1 MSDAALS
8 LIVLGVTVVLFIINK
23 LPVGLVAIG
32 SALALYFLG
41 LVQLDEL
48 TSGLGQSVIA
58 FIAAL
63 FVISEGLEASGITAW
78 LGSVLARVAGRTRTR
93 VVAAIM
99 VLAAALSPLI
109 TINGAAAALV
119 PVSVAVAR
127 RAHLSPSRV
136 LLPLAF
142 AASAGSLLTLSGSP
156 VNVIIDEAAT
166 EQTGSSIGYFG
177 FSLIGV
183 PLVVVT
189 LLVIALVGDRLI
201 PRRESQSLPEDF
213 SRYQRDVVEHYELS
227 GLATTGLRTFRLH
240 VEPASTLVGK
250 TVRAAITDDAIDTVA
265 AQSERGRVLSSTHRL
280 EPSDVLVVSGVGTAV
295 ETLAREADLTVE
307 DTIGRRMSGQRD
319 SLINRDN
326 GICELVIPPRSSWI
340 GRPAFGGMVRAEDG
354 LLVLSVRRQN
364 DDVSSRA
371 STLQEGDA
379 LLVYGPWGALDALA
393 DDKDVLVVASSET
406 VRRQTVPLGRS
417 APRAAVILVV
427 TIALL
432 ASGAV
437 PPVVA
442 GLLGAGA
449 MVLFRVLS
457 SEQAYRAVPWATL
470 VLIAALIPM
479 SAAITSSG
487 GAELI
492 ARPIVDLV
500 SGHSAYLLLAML
512 FVLTAVLGQF
522 ISNVATALIVIPIA
536 LVAAADVG
544 VDARTVLMVV
554 CVAAAAS
561 LLTPIATPA
570 NMIVM
575 NPGGY
580 RFGDY
585 WRLGIVLMVCWLIV
599 TVTLVPVFWPING

>member
-1 MSDAALS
+1 MSDATLS
-8 LIVLGVTVVLFIINK
+8 LIVLGVTVVLFVVNR

-41 LVQLDEL
+41 LVDVEGL

-63 FVISEGLEASGITAW
+63 FVISEGLDASGITAW
-78 LGSVLARVAGRTRTR
+78 LGGVLARVAGRTRTR
-93 VVAAIM
+93 VVLAIM
-99 VLAAALSPLI
+99 VLAAVLSPLI

-127 RAHLSPSRV
+127 RASLSPSRV

-156 VNVIIDEAAT
+156 VNVIIDETAT
-166 EQTGSSIGYFG
+166 EQTGSPIGYFG

-189 LLVIALVGDRLI
+189 LVVIALVGDRLI

-213 SRYQRDVVEHYELS
+213 SRYQHDVVDHYELS
-227 GLATTGLRTFRLH
+227 GLATTGVRTFRLH
-240 VEPASTLVGK
+240 VGPASPLVGK

-265 AQSERGRVLSSTHRL
+265 GQSARGRVLSSTHRL

-295 ETLAREADLTVE
+295 QTLAREADLTVE
-307 DTIGRRMSGQRD
+307 DTIGRRTG
-319 SLINRDN
+319 LINRDN

-354 LLVLSVRRQN
+354 LLVLSVRRRN
-364 DDVSSRA
+364 DDVTSRENA
-371 STLQEGDA
+371 LHEGDA
-379 LLVYGPWGALDALA
+379 LLVYGPWAALDALA
-393 DDKDVLVVASSET
+393 DDRDVLVVASSET

-417 APRAAVILVV
+417 APRAAIILIA

-432 ASGAV
+432 ASGVV

-479 SAAITSSG
+479 SSAITSSG

-599 TVTLVPVFWPING
+599 AVTLVPVFWPIDG

>member
-307 DTIGRRMSGQRD
+307 DTIGRRMSGQRG

>member
-189 LLVIALVGDRLI
+189 LVVIALVGDRLI

-227 GLATTGLRTFRLH
+227 GLATTGVRTFRLH

-265 AQSERGRVLSSTHRL
+265 AQSERGRVLSSTHKL

-295 ETLAREADLTVE
+295 ETLARDTDLTVE

>member
-189 LLVIALVGDRLI
+189 LVVIALVGDRLI

-227 GLATTGLRTFRLH
+227 GLATTGVRTFRLH

-295 ETLAREADLTVE
+295 EALAREADLTVE

-585 WRLGIVLMVCWLIV
+585 WRLGIVLMVCWLVV

>member
-189 LLVIALVGDRLI
+189 LVVIALVGDRLI

-227 GLATTGLRTFRLH
+227 GLATTGVRTFRLH

>member
-41 LVQLDEL
+41 LVELDEL

-78 LGSVLARVAGRTRTR
+78 LGSVLTRVAGRTRTR

-189 LLVIALVGDRLI
+189 LVVIALVGDRLI

-227 GLATTGLRTFRLH
+227 GLATTGVRTFRLH

-295 ETLAREADLTVE
+295 EALAREADLTVE

-512 FVLTAVLGQF
+512 FVLTALLGQF

-585 WRLGIVLMVCWLIV
+585 WRLGIVLMICWLIV

>member
-41 LVQLDEL
+41 LVELDEL

-78 LGSVLARVAGRTRTR
+78 LGSVLTRVAGRTRTR

-189 LLVIALVGDRLI
+189 LVVIALVGDRLI

-227 GLATTGLRTFRLH
+227 GLATTGVRTFRLH

-295 ETLAREADLTVE
+295 EALAREADLTVE

-500 SGHSAYLLLAML
+500 SGHSAYLLLAVL

-599 TVTLVPVFWPING
+599 TVTLVPVFWPISG

>member
-78 LGSVLARVAGRTRTR
+78 LGSVLTRVAGRTRTR

-189 LLVIALVGDRLI
+189 LVVIALVGDRLI

-227 GLATTGLRTFRLH
+227 GLATTGVRTFRLH

-295 ETLAREADLTVE
+295 EALAREADLTVE

-432 ASGAV
+432 ASGVV

-500 SGHSAYLLLAML
+500 SGHSAYLLLAVL

>member
-1 MSDAALS
+1 MC
-8 LIVLGVTVVLFIINK
+8 I
-23 LPVGLVAIG
+23 
-32 SALALYFLG
+32 
-41 LVQLDEL
+41 
-48 TSGLGQSVIA
+48 
-58 FIAAL
+58 
-63 FVISEGLEASGITAW
+63 
-78 LGSVLARVAGRTRTR
+78 
-93 VVAAIM
+93 
-99 VLAAALSPLI
+99 
-109 TINGAAAALV
+109 
-119 PVSVAVAR
+119 
-127 RAHLSPSRV
+127 
-136 LLPLAF
+136 
-142 AASAGSLLTLSGSP
+142 
-156 VNVIIDEAAT
+156 
-166 EQTGSSIGYFG
+166 
-177 FSLIGV
+177 
-183 PLVVVT
+183 
-189 LLVIALVGDRLI
+189 
-201 PRRESQSLPEDF
+201 
-213 SRYQRDVVEHYELS
+213 
-227 GLATTGLRTFRLH
+227 
-240 VEPASTLVGK
+240 
-250 TVRAAITDDAIDTVA
+250 
-265 AQSERGRVLSSTHRL
+265 
-280 EPSDVLVVSGVGTAV
+280 
-295 ETLAREADLTVE
+295 
-307 DTIGRRMSGQRD
+307 RD
-319 SLINRDN
+319 SDN

>member
-227 GLATTGLRTFRLH
+227 GLATTGVRTFRLH

>member
-189 LLVIALVGDRLI
+189 LVVIALVGDRLI

-227 GLATTGLRTFRLH
+227 GLATTGVRTFRLH

-295 ETLAREADLTVE
+295 EALAREADLTVE

-432 ASGAV
+432 ASGVV

>member
-1 MSDAALS
+1 M
-8 LIVLGVTVVLFIINK
+8 
-23 LPVGLVAIG
+23 
-32 SALALYFLG
+32 
-41 LVQLDEL
+41 
-48 TSGLGQSVIA
+48 
-58 FIAAL
+58 
-63 FVISEGLEASGITAW
+63 
-78 LGSVLARVAGRTRTR
+78 
-93 VVAAIM
+93 
-99 VLAAALSPLI
+99 
-109 TINGAAAALV
+109 
-119 PVSVAVAR
+119 
-127 RAHLSPSRV
+127 
-136 LLPLAF
+136 
-142 AASAGSLLTLSGSP
+142 
-156 VNVIIDEAAT
+156 
-166 EQTGSSIGYFG
+166 
-177 FSLIGV
+177 
-183 PLVVVT
+183 
-189 LLVIALVGDRLI
+189 
-201 PRRESQSLPEDF
+201 
-213 SRYQRDVVEHYELS
+213 
-227 GLATTGLRTFRLH
+227 
-240 VEPASTLVGK
+240 
-250 TVRAAITDDAIDTVA
+250 
-265 AQSERGRVLSSTHRL
+265 
-280 EPSDVLVVSGVGTAV
+280 GTAV
-295 ETLAREADLTVE
+295 ETLARDTDLTVE
-307 DTIGRRMSGQRD
+307 DTIGRRMSRRHD

-326 GICELVIPPRSSWI
+326 GVCELVIPPRSSWI

-417 APRAAVILVV
+417 APRAAVILVA

-432 ASGAV
+432 ASGVV

-512 FVLTAVLGQF
+512 FVLTASLGQF

-585 WRLGIVLMVCWLIV
+585 WRLGIVLMICWLIV

>member
-32 SALALYFLG
+32 SALALYFLR
-41 LVQLDEL
+41 LVQFDEL

-183 PLVVVT
+183 PLVVGT
-189 LLVIALVGDRLI
+189 LVVIALVGDRLI

-227 GLATTGLRTFRLH
+227 GLATTGVRTFRLH
-240 VEPASTLVGK
+240 VEAASTLVGK

-265 AQSERGRVLSSTHRL
+265 AQSERGRVLSSTHKL

-295 ETLAREADLTVE
+295 ETLARDTDLTVE
-307 DTIGRRMSGQRD
+307 DTIGRRMSRRHD

-326 GICELVIPPRSSWI
+326 GVCELVIPPRSSWI

-417 APRAAVILVV
+417 APRAAVILVA

-432 ASGAV
+432 ASGVV

-512 FVLTAVLGQF
+512 FVLTASLGQF

-585 WRLGIVLMVCWLIV
+585 WRLGIVLMICWLIV